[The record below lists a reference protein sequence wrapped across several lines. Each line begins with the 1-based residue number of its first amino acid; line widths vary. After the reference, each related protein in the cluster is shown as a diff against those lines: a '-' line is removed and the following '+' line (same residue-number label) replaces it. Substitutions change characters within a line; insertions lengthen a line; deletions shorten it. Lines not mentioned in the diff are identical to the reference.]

1 MPYRLVQFVAGVPI
15 WVGVVNVLGD
25 VLWLVAYILIIRQGF
40 KDRTYGVPMLC
51 VALNFTWEFI
61 YAVQFPFPITIIE
74 ALRWAWLLTDA
85 VIVYQLFR
93 YGRDSQT
100 VPLIKQYFFPIAI
113 AMFASTYIAQLT
125 FHYSYSLIDN
135 WGGLDAYMIN
145 LVMSILFVFLYF
157 SRPGLQGISLGA
169 AWAKMLGTGVLS
181 LGSCFLITDW
191 VKSGFMVY
199 LFLTIFVIDVTYIVL
214 LYRARA
220 AAAGRAGDR
229 GILIAA

>member
-1 MPYRLVQFVAGVPI
+1 MPYRLVQFTGVPV
-15 WVGVVNVLGD
+15 WLGVVNVLGD

-51 VALNFTWEFI
+51 VALNFSWEFI
-61 YAVQFPFPITIIE
+61 YAVQFPFPNAIIE
-74 ALRWAWLLTDA
+74 TLRWAWLLTDA
-85 VIVYQLFR
+85 VIVYQFFR

-100 VPLIKQYFFPIAI
+100 VPLIKQYFFPISI
-113 AMFASTYIAQLT
+113 AMFASTYLAQLT
-125 FHYSYSLIDN
+125 FHYSFSDN
-135 WGGLDAYMIN
+135 LGGLDAYMIN

-157 SRPGLQGISLGA
+157 NRPGLQGISLGA

-199 LFLTIFVIDVTYIVL
+199 LFLTIFVLDVTYIGLV
-214 LYRARA
+214 YRPQG
-220 AAAGRAGDR
+220 AAAGRAEGR
-229 GILIAA
+229 GMLTAA